1 MIREFCWRSGCTRDY
16 KRTCARNLDVF
27 MSQVNFTFD
36 RLVKFPIETRK
47 TR

>member
-1 MIREFCWRSGCTRDY
+1 MIREFYWRSGCPKGY
-16 KRTCARNLDVF
+16 KRTCARSRNVF
-27 MSQVNFTFD
+27 MPQVNFTFD